1 MKQHLSLI
9 TCGLIM
15 NGFNL
20 AEIVP
25 KILFMMRDGGH
36 RSRPVSV
43 GKSLSE

>member
-1 MKQHLSLI
+1 
-9 TCGLIM
+9 M

-43 GKSLSE
+43 GKSLTLFFVPGPKIIKI